1 MPLRLITFL
10 WCLAMCSVTT
20 AKAHEIQLG
29 INSELGFQ
37 TNALKTPFNPKAD
50 GIFVLMPILTL
61 SQPQEALSYN
71 IEYRPR
77 FTAYMTT
84 EGIDGVD
91 HLLRGRGS
99 YEIDARDTLF
109 FRTDFLRTR
118 QIRNESA
125 IDAGGQPITVSSANG
140 TSQQLFLELGW
151 ERSLS
156 PRSFGTASLGYDRWD
171 YTTENNIDNQGFRG
185 EFAFNHVLK
194 ETFIVGV
201 NAGARYRSFAAS
213 RFSPPSYN
221 TTVNMNLSFDY
232 RISEKWRLRGAG
244 GPAGVFVEEQ
254 APAAQTVSR
263 FAPTLA
269 GCNDGVPCGRLW
281 SPPPAAPG
289 TEACLTSFGLPL
301 LFGCPT
307 SSRVG
312 PNVPGFLTD
321 TSTVSLDPSQV
332 DLFGERT
339 RSLTYFLNF
348 SLVRR
353 FEKGLATVAFV
364 RNEDA
369 GNGFGTSTIL
379 NSVSGQF
386 RYPLSEYWDLSF
398 SALYTF
404 RESVA
409 NLQGSSIS
417 ARQAFDAGGQALN
430 DEQGRPLA
438 EADAIVATRRI
449 SNFEQ
454 QVGLA
459 ELRLVRK
466 LGPNSRFQLFFVYY
480 NQRDRNGGSPWRSFD
495 NVTGV
500 VSYVYT
506 FDPYQF

>member
-1 MPLRLITFL
+1 
-10 WCLAMCSVTT
+10 MCSVTT
-20 AKAHEIQLG
+20 TKAHEIQLG

-37 TNALKTPFNPKAD
+37 TNVLKTPVDPRVD
-50 GIFVLMPILTL
+50 GIFVLMPIVTL

-140 TSQQLFLELGW
+140 TSQQFFLELGW
-151 ERSLS
+151 ERSFS
-156 PRSFGTASLGYDRWD
+156 ARSFGTASVGYDRWD

-185 EFAFNHVLK
+185 EVAFNHVLK
-194 ETFIVGV
+194 ETLIVGM

-213 RFSPPSYN
+213 RVSPPSYN
-221 TTVNMNLSFDY
+221 TTLNMNLSFDY

-269 GCNDGVPCGRLW
+269 GCEEGIPCGRLW
-281 SPPPAAPG
+281 SPPPPG
-289 TEACLTSFGLPL
+289 GPGDCLTSFGRPL

-307 SSRVG
+307 SGQVG
-312 PNVPGFLTD
+312 PGVPGFLTD
-321 TSTVSLDPSQV
+321 TSTISLDPSQR

-348 SLVRR
+348 SLVRK
-353 FEKGLATVAFV
+353 FEKGLATAAFI

-386 RYPLSEYWDLSF
+386 RYPLSEFWDISF

-409 NLQGSSIS
+409 NLQGSAIS
-417 ARQAFDAGGQALN
+417 AREAIGAGGQPLT
-430 DEQGRPLA
+430 DQQGRTLA
-438 EADAIVATRRI
+438 EANAIVATRRI

>member
-1 MPLRLITFL
+1 
-10 WCLAMCSVTT
+10 MCSVTT
-20 AKAHEIQLG
+20 AKAHEVQLG

-37 TNALKTPFNPKAD
+37 SNVLKTVIDPKAD
-50 GIFVLMPILTL
+50 GIFILTPILTL
-61 SQPQEALSYN
+61 SQPQEAFSYN

-77 FTAYMTT
+77 FSAYMTT
-84 EGIDGVD
+84 KGINGVD
-91 HLLRGRGS
+91 HLLRGEGS
-99 YEIDARDTLF
+99 YELDAKDTLF

-118 QIRNESA
+118 QIRNENV
-125 IDAGGQPITVSSANG
+125 IDATGQPLTVSSANG
-140 TSQQLFLELGW
+140 TSQQFFLEVGW

-156 PRSFGTASLGYDRWD
+156 ARTFGTASVGYDRWD
-171 YTTENNIDNQGFRG
+171 YTTEDNIDNQGFRG
-185 EFAFNHVLK
+185 EVAFNHILK

-213 RFSPPSYN
+213 RFSSPSYN
-221 TTVNMNLSFDY
+221 TTLNMNLSFDY

-254 APAAQTVSR
+254 DPASLTVSR

-269 GCNDGVPCGRLW
+269 GCEDGIPCGRLW
-281 SPPPAAPG
+281 SPPPA
-289 TEACLTSFGLPL
+289 TECRLSFSGLPVL
-301 LFGCPT
+301 LGCPT
-307 SSRVG
+307 SSQVG
-312 PNVPGFLTD
+312 PGVPGFLTD

-332 DLFGERT
+332 DFFGQRT

-353 FEKGLATVAFV
+353 FEKGLATAAFI

-386 RYPLSEYWDLSF
+386 KYPLSEFWDISL

-409 NLQGSSIS
+409 NLQGSAVS
-417 ARQAFDAGGQALN
+417 ARAAVDAGGQPLTDQA
-430 DEQGRPLA
+430 GRQLA
-438 EADAIVATRRI
+438 EADALVATRRI

-459 ELRLVRK
+459 EFRLVRK
-466 LGPNSRFQLFFVYY
+466 LGPNSRFQFFLVYY
-480 NQRDRNGGSPWRSFD
+480 NQRDRNSGSAWRSFD
-495 NVTGV
+495 SVTGV

-506 FDPYQF
+506 FDPYQL

>member
-1 MPLRLITFL
+1 M
-10 WCLAMCSVTT
+10 TT
-20 AKAHEIQLG
+20 AMAHEIQLG

-37 TNALKTPFNPKAD
+37 TNALKTPINPKAD
-50 GIFVLMPILTL
+50 GIFVLMPIVTL

-99 YEIDARDTLF
+99 YQIDSRDSLF

-125 IDAGGQPITVSSANG
+125 IDASGQPITVSSANG
-140 TSQQLFLELGW
+140 ISQQFFLELVW
-151 ERSLS
+151 ERSFS
-156 PRSFGTASLGYDRWD
+156 ARSFGTASLGYDRWD

-185 EFAFNHVLK
+185 ELAVNRVLK
-194 ETFIVGV
+194 ETFIVGM
-201 NAGARYRSFAAS
+201 NAGARYRAFAAS
-213 RFSPPSYN
+213 RFSPPSYT

-254 APAAQTVSR
+254 TPGAATVSR

-269 GCNDGVPCGRLW
+269 GCDDGVPCGRLW
-281 SPPPAAPG
+281 SPPPAAPDVA
-289 TEACLTSFGLPL
+289 ECVVSFGVPVL
-301 LFGCPT
+301 LGCPT
-307 SSRVG
+307 SSQVG
-312 PNVPGFLTD
+312 PSVPGFLSD
-321 TSTVSLDPSQV
+321 TSTISLDPAQA

-353 FEKGLATVAFV
+353 FEKGLATAAFI

-379 NSVSGQF
+379 NSVSAQF
-386 RYPLSEYWDLSF
+386 RYPLSEFWDLSF

-409 NLQGSSIS
+409 NLQGSAIS
-417 ARQAFDAGGQALN
+417 ARAAVNAGGQPLT
-430 DEQGRPLA
+430 DVDGRQLA
-438 EADAIVATRRI
+438 EASAIVATSRI

-466 LGPNSRFQLFFVYY
+466 LGPNTRFQLFFVYY

-500 VSYVYT
+500 ASFVYT
-506 FDPYQF
+506 FDPYQL